1 MSRARKGLQDLV
13 SRAAAEPAYMASA
26 IADFAR
32 LEHVEVE
39 QVLAGL
45 GVRDANRDYFLL
57 SLRPSG
63 ERFAEMMRAVS
74 TRFLLDESV
83 LLSLLR
89 EVEAL
94 SAFTGRGVSVVDS
107 GALMAARARPKPKT
121 GKGKKGTSKRRIRN
135 KRKGDGSNSDRER
148 DDDAS

>member
-1 MSRARKGLQDLV
+1 MSRAKKGLQDLV
-13 SRAAAEPAYMASA
+13 SRAATEPAYMASA

-45 GVRDANRDYFLL
+45 GVRDAYRDYFLL

-63 ERFAEMMRAVS
+63 ERFAEMMRAIS
-74 TRFLLDESV
+74 ARFVLDESV

-89 EVEAL
+89 EVEVL
-94 SAFTGRGVSVVDS
+94 PAFTGRRAPGIDA
-107 GALMAARARPKPKT
+107 GTLMAARARPKRKT
-121 GKGKKGTSKRRIRN
+121 PKGTKGASDGGTKN
-135 KRKGDGSNSDRER
+135 KPKGGGN
-148 DDDAS
+148 DDVR